1 MPAQP
6 CGPPTAGITPPLAAA
21 GKSTPMFHHTSLAKA
36 MAVAAVAVKDFSA
49 VLMTVLMVVS
59 ATVLAGAPEAL
70 AAVAAVLAAI
80 LLPQLLQ
87 Q

>member
-1 MPAQP
+1 
-6 CGPPTAGITPPLAAA
+6 
-21 GKSTPMFHHTSLAKA
+21 

-87 Q
+87 QCHQGLDRRPRPLPEQPQQLVYTKA

>member
-1 MPAQP
+1 
-6 CGPPTAGITPPLAAA
+6 
-21 GKSTPMFHHTSLAKA
+21 

-49 VLMTVLMVVS
+49 VLMTVLMVRVVS

-87 Q
+87 QCHQGLDRRPRPLPEQPQQLVYTKA